1 MPSHSTI
8 SNGGG
13 YQARGGKLGGGGKDQ
28 SLRHGGRSSLEKKQR
43 YIFFSVGSTDLAN
56 SPELLQGGDFAYAVR
71 MFTGQFHG
79 FTKNQ
84 DRHVARLMV
93 LQIEP
98 KNDLQSC

>member
-1 MPSHSTI
+1 MV
-8 SNGGG
+8 GV
-13 YQARGGKLGGGGKDQ
+13 AALKK
-28 SLRHGGRSSLEKKQR
+28 SSVR
-43 YIFFSVGSTDLAN
+43 FFFSVGSTDLAN

>member
-1 MPSHSTI
+1 MGE
-8 SNGGG
+8 NLGAA
-13 YQARGGKLGGGGKDQ
+13 ARIRVCDMVGAAALKK
-28 SLRHGGRSSLEKKQR
+28 SSVR
-43 YIFFSVGSTDLAN
+43 FFFSVGSTDLAN
-56 SPELLQGGDFAYAVR
+56 SPELLQGADFAYAVR

-84 DRHVARLMV
+84 DRRLIV

>member
-1 MPSHSTI
+1 M
-8 SNGGG
+8 GE
-13 YQARGGKLGGGGKDQ
+13 KLGGGGKDQ
-28 SLRHGGRSSLEKKQR
+28 SLRHGVRSSLEKKLR
-43 YIFFSVGSTDLAN
+43 WIGVGSADLAN
-56 SPELLQGGDFAYAVR
+56 SPELLQGADFTCAVR
-71 MFTGQFHG
+71 MFTGQFHS